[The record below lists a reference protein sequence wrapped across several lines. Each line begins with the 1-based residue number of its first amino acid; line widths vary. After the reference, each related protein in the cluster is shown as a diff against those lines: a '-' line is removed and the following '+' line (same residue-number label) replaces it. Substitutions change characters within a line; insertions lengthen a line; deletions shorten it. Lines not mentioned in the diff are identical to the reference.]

1 MMTKEI
7 EVQVLGRNFNFNIP
21 GSIQADDFMEI
32 VDYVETKLKKIRKE
46 TEDLDSFK
54 LGLLA
59 AINITEEFFSLKRE
73 YENFKTALD
82 RIDRMVSPFNLES
95 EEGDRLPIRFSS

>member
-1 MMTKEI
+1 MMTREI
-7 EVQVLGRNFNFNIP
+7 EVQILGKNFDFNIP
-21 GSIQADDFMEI
+21 GSIEPNDFMEI

-46 TEDLDSFK
+46 TQDLDSYK

-59 AINITEEFFSLKRE
+59 AINITEEFFYLKRE
-73 YENFKTALD
+73 YEKFKTALD

-95 EEGDRLPIRFSS
+95 DEGDRLPIRFSS